1 MRIRAGFY
9 QKEHT
14 LFLKVQEA
22 HYIKEVFCMGE
33 RLRFRIYLSL
43 LFLVMA
49 VGTAGFVLVEDHS
62 VLDAIYFSVVTIA
75 TVGYGDIHP
84 VTPAGKM
91 LALFIIIV
99 GVGAFL
105 GAVAN
110 ATEMML
116 DNRDRKARMEK
127 LNMVIGLFFSEAG
140 RELLSVFSSCDENM
154 GMLCRELH
162 IDAAWGDSDFTRM
175 TKRIRPGYIQFNIDR
190 IDLLRLKLL
199 LNEKSGL
206 FLRLMENPVLME
218 HGDFTD
224 MLRAGF
230 HLQEELACRD
240 DLEGQP
246 RSDREHLAGDVNRF
260 YLLLVREWLVYMKYL
275 KNSYPFLFSLAV
287 RLNPFDPD
295 ASPVVRE

>member
-1 MRIRAGFY
+1 
-9 QKEHT
+9 
-14 LFLKVQEA
+14 
-22 HYIKEVFCMGE
+22 MGE

>member
-1 MRIRAGFY
+1 
-9 QKEHT
+9 
-14 LFLKVQEA
+14 
-22 HYIKEVFCMGE
+22 MGE

-43 LFLVMA
+43 LFVVMA

-84 VTPAGKM
+84 VTPAGKV

-140 RELLSVFSSCDENM
+140 
-154 GMLCRELH
+154 
-162 IDAAWGDSDFTRM
+162 
-175 TKRIRPGYIQFNIDR
+175 
-190 IDLLRLKLL
+190 
-199 LNEKSGL
+199 
-206 FLRLMENPVLME
+206 
-218 HGDFTD
+218 
-224 MLRAGF
+224 
-230 HLQEELACRD
+230 
-240 DLEGQP
+240 
-246 RSDREHLAGDVNRF
+246 
-260 YLLLVREWLVYMKYL
+260 
-275 KNSYPFLFSLAV
+275 
-287 RLNPFDPD
+287 
-295 ASPVVRE
+295 